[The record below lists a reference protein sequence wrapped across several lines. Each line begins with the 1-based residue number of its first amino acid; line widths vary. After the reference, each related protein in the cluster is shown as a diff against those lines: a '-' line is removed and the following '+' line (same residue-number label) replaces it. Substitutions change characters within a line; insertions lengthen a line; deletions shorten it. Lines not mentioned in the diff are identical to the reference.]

1 MVRMN
6 VLIRRFLNGPNFMP
20 WFQRRRAVAEREQ
33 DRLWRHARMK
43 TDMQQLVSK
52 MSELEIVDSFNVIE
66 KLLHRELQVVT
77 YPLMVLKFLFYV
89 FWYFLHMNRC
99 LHLF

>member
-1 MVRMN
+1 
-6 VLIRRFLNGPNFMP
+6 MP

-33 DRLWRHARMK
+33 DRLWRHSRMK

-66 KLLHRELQVVT
+66 KLLHRELQVVYIT
-77 YPLMVLKFLFYV
+77 NCSCLLVLFPHEYMSTFILIND
-89 FWYFLHMNRC
+89 YF
-99 LHLF
+99 HLLINI

>member
-1 MVRMN
+1 
-6 VLIRRFLNGPNFMP
+6 MP

-43 TDMQQLVSK
+43 TDIRQLVSK

-66 KLLHRELQVVT
+66 KLLHRELQVIT
-77 YPLMVLKFLFYV
+77 YPLRVLQF
-89 FWYFLHMNRC
+89 C
-99 LHLF
+99 L

>member
-1 MVRMN
+1 
-6 VLIRRFLNGPNFMP
+6 MP

-43 TDMQQLVSK
+43 TDIRQLVSK

-66 KLLHRELQVVT
+66 KLLRRELQVV
-77 YPLMVLKFLFYV
+77 LL
-89 FWYFLHMNRC
+89 
-99 LHLF
+99 